1 MKINNISMSENK
13 SKSSSDCGCST
24 GDCQPNPSRRQFFS
38 RGAQSI
44 AAIGVAVQTGAKSNA
59 AKPKPDGWR
68 ATGLGQT
75 RDMTVANGLVYVA
88 GDSAVA
94 VFKPSGEL
102 VRKIEF
108 NHTPRCLAVANRR
121 LVVGFRDRAW
131 ICDLDGKPLAKTK
144 RLAKEA
150 ALTSLAIAGD
160 GSIYAADGGS
170 SAIWHIDSSGVV
182 LEQLAGGKGGRFAVP
197 KSFFP
202 ITWAGDSLFV
212 AHPGRH
218 RVERYDADGELKSR
232 WGKRTRGLD
241 GFTGCCNP
249 VSVAVTDSGEFV
261 TAERGQPRIKLFD
274 RDGKFQTVLAE
285 PEAFDT
291 TEHERVDTDAELVA
305 CQNGGIEVALLDRQ
319 VVALDHTTAAFRLF
333 DLA

>member
-1 MKINNISMSENK
+1 MKLMSKPKTNP
-13 SKSSSDCGCST
+13 SSDCGCSP
-24 GDCQPNPSRRQFFS
+24 GDCEPNPSRRQFFS

-44 AAIGVAVQTGAKSNA
+44 AAIGVAVQTGTSANA
-59 AKPKPDGWR
+59 AKPKPSGWLP
-68 ATGLGQT
+68 TGLGQT
-75 RDMTVANGLVYVA
+75 RDMTVADGLVYVA
-88 GDSAVA
+88 GDSSVA

-102 VRKIEF
+102 LRKIEF
-108 NHTPRCLAVANRR
+108 SLTPRCLAVAKRR
-121 LVVGFRDRAW
+121 LVVGFRDRLSL
-131 ICDLDGKPLAKTK
+131 CDLDGKPIAKTK
-144 RLAKEA
+144 RLAKGA

-170 SAIWHIDSSGVV
+170 SAIWHIDSSGEV

-202 ITWAGDSLFV
+202 ITWAGDSLVV

-218 RVERYDADGELKSR
+218 RVERYDADGELQSR

-249 VSVAVTDSGEFV
+249 VSVAVTGSGEFV

-274 RDGKFQTVLAE
+274 RNGKLRTVIAE

-291 TEHERVDTDAELVA
+291 TEHDRVDTDAELVT

-319 VVALDHTTAAFRLF
+319 VVALDHTTTAFRLF